1 LHLKNRYARAPL
13 ICCGREQKALRLS
26 KKINKFSGLPCVGYL
41 KETGGQFPVAT
52 SSTSSVAMRYAQSLF
67 ELALEAGA
75 VEKVEASLGTFKALI
90 DESGDLKR
98 FIESPVLSADEQ
110 SAAIEAVL
118 KKAKA
123 EPLVANFLKV
133 VARNRR
139 LFAVPAMI
147 DAFAAIAA
155 EARGE
160 ASADVTS
167 ARELNATQ
175 TKQLQ
180 ATLKEVAGKD
190 VAINLTV
197 DPSILGGLIVKMGSK
212 QIDTSLK
219 TKLSTLKLALKEVG

>member
-1 LHLKNRYARAPL
+1 
-13 ICCGREQKALRLS
+13 
-26 KKINKFSGLPCVGYL
+26 
-41 KETGGQFPVAT
+41 
-52 SSTSSVAMRYAQSLF
+52 MRYAQSLF
-67 ELALEAGA
+67 ELASEAG
-75 VEKVEASLGTFKALI
+75 VIEKVEESLGAFKALMN
-90 DESGDLKR
+90 DSEDLQR
-98 FIESPVLSADEQ
+98 FVESPVLSADEQ
-110 SAAIEAVL
+110 SVAIDAVL

-123 EPLVANFLKV
+123 QPLVANFLKV

-147 DAFAAIAA
+147 DAFGAIAA

-160 ASADVTS
+160 ASADVTA

>member
-1 LHLKNRYARAPL
+1 
-13 ICCGREQKALRLS
+13 
-26 KKINKFSGLPCVGYL
+26 
-41 KETGGQFPVAT
+41 
-52 SSTSSVAMRYAQSLF
+52 MRYAQSLF
-67 ELALEAGA
+67 ELASEAGA
-75 VEKVEASLGTFKALI
+75 VEKVEASLGKFKALI
-90 DESGDLKR
+90 SESGDLKR
-98 FIESPVLSADEQ
+98 FVESPVLSADEQ

-133 VARNRR
+133 VSRNRR

-155 EARGE
+155 DARGE

-180 ATLKEVAGKD
+180 ATLKEVACNCLVC
-190 VAINLTV
+190 VAFNSRALVTSALAS
-197 DPSILGGLIVKMGSK
+197 PRASAAMAANASIM
-212 QIDTSLK
+212 
-219 TKLSTLKLALKEVG
+219 

>member
-1 LHLKNRYARAPL
+1 
-13 ICCGREQKALRLS
+13 
-26 KKINKFSGLPCVGYL
+26 
-41 KETGGQFPVAT
+41 
-52 SSTSSVAMRYAQSLF
+52 MRYAQSLF
-67 ELALEAGA
+67 ELASDAGV
-75 VEKVEASLGTFKALI
+75 VEKVEVSLGAFKALS

-110 SAAIEAVL
+110 SVAIDAVL
-118 KKAKA
+118 AKA
-123 EPLVANFLKV
+123 NADPLVANFLKV
-133 VARNRR
+133 VTRNRR

-147 DAFAAIAA
+147 DAFSAIAA
-155 EARGE
+155 DARGE
-160 ASADVTS
+160 AAADVTS

-180 ATLKEVAGKD
+180 ATLKDVAGKD